1 MSISPN
7 LHLFSSKQKKFVC
20 PGVVTLIF
28 GGAVLL
34 ICSWWWGSWWLN
46 MSNLCKVKSKTFF
59 PFLMAHIFFLHCSIK
74 KLFLSRAHAMWV
86 PGTGYHPARILT
98 SGTIR
103 LQALSPLI
111 IICHALS
118 LREMK
123 TRVENDIVFAKQD
136 NRPIPL
142 QT

>member
-1 MSISPN
+1 M
-7 LHLFSSKQKKFVC
+7 
-20 PGVVTLIF
+20 
-28 GGAVLL
+28 
-34 ICSWWWGSWWLN
+34 
-46 MSNLCKVKSKTFF
+46 
-59 PFLMAHIFFLHCSIK
+59 
-74 KLFLSRAHAMWV
+74 RV

-103 LQALSPLI
+103 LRALSPLI

-136 NRPIPL
+136 NPPISLREFHYLKSFYVMICLPGK
-142 QT
+142 